1 MAQLLYEIGTEEL
14 PAGYIEPALEQM
26 KTTLNELLSDHRLEA
41 SSVQVAGT
49 PRRLTIA
56 ADGVPDRQAP
66 DVQKTVGPP
75 AEVAYDEDG
84 NPTKAAEGFAK
95 SQGVSVEDLSVED
108 TEKGPYVA
116 ATKETEGRP
125 TAQILGEILR
135 DLAHH
140 IRFPKSMHW
149 TSGGMEFAR
158 PIRWVVALLDDE
170 VVPVALD
177 DVKAD
182 RYTRGHAFLAP
193 GQIELADAS
202 FADYVSK
209 LDAQCVVVRL
219 EDRRNSIQRQVSDL
233 LGSGSSVAADKGL
246 LDEVVNLAEYPCAV
260 EGKFNEGFL
269 NLPDP
274 ALTAAMVE
282 HQRYFPVRGDD
293 GKLEPRFIFVM
304 NRGPEQQETVR
315 EGNERVLTAR
325 LEDARFYWHQDRD
338 VPLEK
343 RVEELEGVVFLGDLG
358 NNLQR
363 TRRLENLSEGIA
375 DLLGLSDQRVGKC
388 VRAALL
394 CKTDLL
400 TGLVGEFPSLQGV
413 IGGELARYQGEDD
426 QVATAIA
433 QHYRPAG
440 TDDELPETPEA
451 TVLSIADKLD
461 VIAGCFAL
469 DMEPT
474 GSKDPYALRRNSQAI
489 LLMVEQKGLDLK
501 LRKLLSLARDAYSDS
516 RVECDKDT
524 VRNIYRFLGERLYY
538 MAVDRGYRHDYVKA
552 VISRGFN
559 NVRNFWVRL
568 QALQECSQQPWWP
581 ELVELVDRTYR
592 IQKDADDLPELNED
606 LLEESHEVEL
616 AGALES
622 VRDDVQTAFE
632 EEDYVRGAKTYSD
645 ALAEPVHE
653 FFEEVFVNVDD
664 KAVQLNRKRLCAD
677 IYNLFAASFADLYR
691 IETAEEG

>member
-26 KTTLNELLSDHRLEA
+26 KTKLRELLSDHRLEA

-56 ADGVPDRQAP
+56 ADGVPERQAP
-66 DVQKTVGPP
+66 EVQKTVGPP
-75 AEVAYDEDG
+75 ADVAYDDDG
-84 NPTKAAEGFAK
+84 NPTQAAEGFAR
-95 SQGVSVEDLSVED
+95 SQGVSVDDLSVEE

-116 ATKETEGRP
+116 ATKETEGHP
-125 TAQILGEILR
+125 TGEILREILR

-149 TSGGMEFAR
+149 TSNGMDFAR

-177 DVKAD
+177 DVKAN
-182 RYTRGHAFLAP
+182 RFTYGHSFLAP
-193 GQIELADAS
+193 GSIELKDAS
-202 FADYVSK
+202 FDDYVSK
-209 LDAQCVVVRL
+209 LDSQWVVVRPD
-219 EDRRNSIQRQVSDL
+219 DRRDSILQQINDL
-233 LGSGSSVAADKGL
+233 LGAGASVAADGGL

-260 EGKFNEGFL
+260 EGTFNAGFL
-269 NLPDP
+269 NLPDC

-304 NRGPEQQETVR
+304 NRGPKQQETVR

-325 LEDARFYWHQDRD
+325 LEDARFYWQQDRD

-343 RVEELEGVVFLGDLG
+343 RVEDLEGVVFLGDLG

-363 TRRLENLSEGIA
+363 TRRLEKISESIA
-375 DLLGLSDQRVGKC
+375 DLLGLTDQQVGRC

-394 CKTDLL
+394 CKADLL
-400 TGLVGEFPSLQGV
+400 TGLVGEFPGLQGV
-413 IGGELARYQGEDD
+413 VGGELARYQGEDEK
-426 QVATAIA
+426 VATAIA

-440 TDDELPETPEA
+440 TDDKLPETPEA

-461 VIAGCFAL
+461 VIAGCFSL

-489 LLMVEQKGLDLK
+489 LVMIEKKGLDVRLG
-501 LRKLLSLARDAYSDS
+501 KLLSLARDAYSDS

-524 VRNIYRFLGERLYY
+524 VRDIYRFFGERLYY
-538 MAVDRGYRHDYVKA
+538 MAVDRGHQHDFVRA

-559 NVRNFWVRL
+559 NVRNFWARL
-568 QALQECSQQPWWP
+568 SALQKCSKQDWWP
-581 ELVELVDRTYR
+581 DLVELVDRTYR
-592 IQKDADDLPELNED
+592 IQKDTEDLPALNED
-606 LLEESHEVEL
+606 LLDESHEVEL
-616 AGALES
+616 AKALKS
-622 VRDDVQTAFE
+622 VREDVQTAFE
-632 EEDYVRGAKTYSD
+632 QEDYVRGAKLYAE

-677 IYNLFAASFADLYR
+677 IYHLFAASFADLYR